1 MSFGPILVVAGF
13 GLALGVV
20 LVFWAML
27 QNWMAD
33 VIHRAEQR
41 FSRLTHTLQSAL
53 VTVDRIIVNGQRLI
67 LATGHIVFQDR
78 ATAQPVTVE
87 EVRRID
93 PQALPIDV
101 LQKID
106 AGQPVSYEISGLS
119 KN

>member
-1 MSFGPILVVAGF
+1 MSLGPILVVAGF

-33 VIHRAEQR
+33 VIHRAEAR
-41 FSRLTHTLQSAL
+41 YDRLTHTLQNAL
-53 VTVDRIIVNGQRLI
+53 VTVDKIIVNGQRLI
-67 LATGHIVFQDR
+67 LATGKVIFQDNV
-78 ATAQPVTVE
+78 TSLPVTVE

-93 PQALPIDV
+93 PQALPADV
-101 LQKID
+101 LKRIE
-106 AGQPVSYEISGLS
+106 AGQPVSYEVASPS